1 MAKIKI
7 SESELKQI
15 IRESVENVLNEAPY
29 DYSKSWEDMSQDER
43 DAVADKQW
51 WRRPLRPFQSTSKQ
65 MANAQRVYT
74 DQRNKMISGNKP
86 IYTQAQY
93 DEIKNLY
100 NETQA
105 ELKQYKASYQ
115 QFQQE
120 NQTLSDNLNALYA
133 AAGNGRTPAP
143 DQNTAVGNI
152 NSYKTAASRWYNYQ
166 KQLKTQQAQ
175 AAAQPAQQQ
184 TNQRTENP
192 AGTYAGQPNARRT
205 EQIG

>member
-1 MAKIKI
+1 MAKIRI
-7 SESELKQI
+7 SESELRQI

-29 DYSKSWEDMSQDER
+29 DFSKSWEDMSQDER

-105 ELKQYKASYQ
+105 ELKQY
-115 QFQQE
+115 
-120 NQTLSDNLNALYA
+120 SDNLNALYA

>member
-86 IYTQAQY
+86 IYTKAQY
-93 DEIKNLY
+93 DEIKNQY
-100 NETQA
+100 NETKQLYDETLKSA
-105 ELKQYKASYQ
+105 QGLWQKLGAQDANGAYAKVDEMLKQIGQLTKA
-115 QFQQE
+115 
-120 NQTLSDNLNALYA
+120 NQTLTDNNKTLTAQNKSLTQRIQNGQNQIGQVKSPVGQPQATSTTP
-133 AAGNGRTPAP
+133 AAGLRAP
-143 DQNTAVGNI
+143 GTAQV
-152 NSYKTAASRWYNYQ
+152 
-166 KQLKTQQAQ
+166 
-175 AAAQPAQQQ
+175 
-184 TNQRTENP
+184 
-192 AGTYAGQPNARRT
+192 
-205 EQIG
+205 

>member
-1 MAKIKI
+1 MAKIRI

-86 IYTQAQY
+86 IYTKAQY
-93 DEIKNLY
+93 DEIKNQY
-100 NETQA
+100 NETKQLYDETLKSA
-105 ELKQYKASYQ
+105 QGLWQKLGAQDANGAYAKVDEMLKQIGQLTKA
-115 QFQQE
+115 
-120 NQTLSDNLNALYA
+120 NQTLTNNNKTLTAQNKSLTQRIQNGQNQIGQVKSPVGQPQATSTTP
-133 AAGNGRTPAP
+133 AAGLRAP
-143 DQNTAVGNI
+143 GTAQV
-152 NSYKTAASRWYNYQ
+152 
-166 KQLKTQQAQ
+166 
-175 AAAQPAQQQ
+175 
-184 TNQRTENP
+184 
-192 AGTYAGQPNARRT
+192 
-205 EQIG
+205 